1 MYMPVKS
8 KFQQIENLGINLE
21 NIKTRE
27 GIIGYILRSP
37 KSASIDLSD
46 PTKIVDYALL
56 SATALDEGKD
66 LSDTLEIGE
75 VNNIVLEGT
84 DVKILSLRIGDS
96 RLSVFM
102 KKNVDHERICK
113 DLYAT

>member
-1 MYMPVKS
+1 MPVRS
-8 KFQQIENLGINLE
+8 KNQQIENLGVNLE

-46 PTKIVDYALL
+46 PAKVVDYALL

-75 VNNIVLEGT
+75 INNILLEGA
-84 DVKILSLRIGDS
+84 DVKILSFRIGDS

>member
-1 MYMPVKS
+1 MPVKS
-8 KFQQIENLGINLE
+8 KIQQIENLGINLE
-21 NIKTRE
+21 SIKTRE

-46 PTKIVDYALL
+46 PAKVVDYALL
-56 SATALDEGKD
+56 SAAALDEGKD

-75 VNNIVLEGT
+75 VNNIILEGT

-102 KKNVDHERICK
+102 KKDVDHERVCK